1 MALRGSGSRDRSSS
15 GSSSAGNAAG
25 SGAVPSPVR
34 GTPRRRRRFFRR
46 ATPVEDFRA
55 DIPRMPREPE
65 PGDGGAA
72 QASSARSS
80 AGVAAAGGGG
90 GGGGRAQ
97 AGSGAGVGR
106 GSGFGPRVGSGAA
119 AGQGTRPDVHGDLL
133 ANVALRDLTLI
144 ESLLGIIEE
153 AERDEQDPDRL
164 GFLFR
169 LDHLATRLRR
179 SSENLLVLAGRD
191 VPDGPDEP
199 VPLLEV
205 VRAAISESADYARVE
220 IGRLPPVAIGPHA
233 ADDISHLLAE
243 LLDNAL
249 AMSPAHTTVTVSGSG
264 ASNTV
269 LVVVDDDG
277 IGIPVQRLA
286 EYNTRLA
293 AAPALDAAA
302 ARQMG
307 LYVVASL
314 AHRHGVYVQ
323 MQARPGGGT
332 SVVAALP
339 LSVLAALPAPPPSH
353 AVPVAVAAVAGAG
366 VAAGHAPALPI
377 REASPMSEV
386 RAPAGPRPWVDEATV
401 ADAWTPGPVL
411 EDAAGPAVG
420 GSGVADADADAHGEE
435 PRSTLAGLPRRTR
448 PTGWAEPPA
457 PETEAAPADPQSV
470 FDDLAA
476 FDAGQRA
483 AADAPAWEGPWES

>member
-1 MALRGSGSRDRSSS
+1 MALRGTGSRDRSSS
-15 GSSSAGNAAG
+15 AAA
-25 SGAVPSPVR
+25 SPAPGAVR
-34 GTPRRRRRFFRR
+34 AAPRRRRRFFRR
-46 ATPVEDFRA
+46 SEPVESLRA
-55 DIPRMPREPE
+55 GV
-65 PGDGGAA
+65 PGSAADGGM
-72 QASSARSS
+72 QAST
-80 AGVAAAGGGG
+80 AAAT
-90 GGGGRAQ
+90 
-97 AGSGAGVGR
+97 
-106 GSGFGPRVGSGAA
+106 AA
-119 AGQGTRPDVHGDLL
+119 AATEAPAPGHATSAPGPDPHADLL
-133 ANVALRDLTLI
+133 ANVALRDLTLV
-144 ESLLGIIEE
+144 ESLLALVEE

-164 GFLFR
+164 AFLFR

-191 VPDGPDEP
+191 APDGPDEP

-205 VRAAISESADYARVE
+205 VRAAISESADYARVD

-233 ADDISHLLAE
+233 ADDLSHLLAE

-269 LVVVDDDG
+269 LVAVDDDG
-277 IGIPVQRLA
+277 IGLPVQRLA
-286 EYNTRLA
+286 DYNTRLA
-293 AAPALDAAA
+293 APPALDAAA

-339 LSVLAALPAPPPSH
+339 LSVLAALPAPPPPN
-353 AVPVAVAAVAGAG
+353 AVPVVVGAAQATAGAG
-366 VAAGHAPALPI
+366 AYASAVSAVRESALTPVQAP
-377 REASPMSEV
+377 V
-386 RAPAGPRPWVDEATV
+386 GPRPWINEASVSVGAGGGGGGASVRGAVTGDLRTAAPV
-401 ADAWTPGPVL
+401 ANAWTPGPAPAP
-411 EDAAGPAVG
+411 EPNAGAAARPAPGPAP
-420 GSGVADADADAHGEE
+420 DPYGEE
-435 PRSTLAGLPRRTR
+435 PGNTPSGLPRRTR
-448 PTGWAEPPA
+448 STGWAEPPA
-457 PETEAAPADPQSV
+457 PEADITPADPESV

>member
-1 MALRGSGSRDRSSS
+1 MLAL
-15 GSSSAGNAAG
+15 
-25 SGAVPSPVR
+25 V
-34 GTPRRRRRFFRR
+34 
-46 ATPVEDFRA
+46 
-55 DIPRMPREPE
+55 
-65 PGDGGAA
+65 
-72 QASSARSS
+72 
-80 AGVAAAGGGG
+80 
-90 GGGGRAQ
+90 
-97 AGSGAGVGR
+97 
-106 GSGFGPRVGSGAA
+106 
-119 AGQGTRPDVHGDLL
+119 
-133 ANVALRDLTLI
+133 
-144 ESLLGIIEE
+144 EE

-164 GFLFR
+164 AFLFR

-179 SSENLLVLAGRD
+179 SGENLLVLAGHNA
-191 VPDGPDEP
+191 PDGPDEP

-205 VRAAISESADYARVE
+205 VRAAISESADYARVD

-233 ADDISHLLAE
+233 ADDLSHLLAE

-269 LVVVDDDG
+269 LVAVDDDG
-277 IGIPVQRLA
+277 IGLPVQRLA
-286 EYNTRLA
+286 DYNSRLA
-293 AAPALDAAA
+293 APPALDAAA

-339 LSVLAALPAPPPSH
+339 LSVLAALPAPPPPN
-353 AVPVAVAAVAGAG
+353 AVPVAIGAGAFASAAAVRESALTSVAQAPVGPRPWVSEASVGVGSGRIVGAGAG
-366 VAAGHAPALPI
+366 VAVGASAGDLRTAPA
-377 REASPMSEV
+377 
-386 RAPAGPRPWVDEATV
+386 V
-401 ADAWTPGPVL
+401 ANAWTPGPAPTP
-411 EDAAGPAVG
+411 EPAAEAAALPARGSAPGAASASASAPGPYG
-420 GSGVADADADAHGEE
+420 DPYGEE
-435 PRSTLAGLPRRTR
+435 PANAPSGLPRRTR
-448 PTGWAEPPA
+448 STGWAEAPA
-457 PETEAAPADPQSV
+457 PAADATPADPQSV

>member
-1 MALRGSGSRDRSSS
+1 MALRGNGSHDRF
-15 GSSSAGNAAG
+15 SSA
-25 SGAVPSPVR
+25 VP
-34 GTPRRRRRFFRR
+34 GTASARKAPRRRRFFRR
-46 ATPVEDFRA
+46 AEPLDLELDYTR
-55 DIPRMPREPE
+55 IPDAEPE
-65 PGDGGAA
+65 PEPLAV
-72 QASSARSS
+72 S
-80 AGVAAAGGGG
+80 AAAL
-90 GGGGRAQ
+90 Q
-97 AGSGAGVGR
+97 PQVEAG
-106 GSGFGPRVGSGAA
+106 
-119 AGQGTRPDVHGDLL
+119 PDPYAELL

-144 ESLLGIIEE
+144 ESLLEAVEE

-164 GFLFR
+164 AFLFR

-191 VPDGPDEP
+191 APDGPDEP
-199 VPLLEV
+199 VALLEV
-205 VRAAISESADYARVE
+205 VRAAISESADYARVD

-233 ADDISHLLAE
+233 ADDLSHLLAE

-249 AMSPAHTTVTVSGSG
+249 AMSPSHTTVSVSGSG

-269 LVVVDDDG
+269 LIVVEDDG
-277 IGIPVQRLA
+277 IGIPMQRLA

-293 AAPALDAAA
+293 APPSLDAAA

-339 LSVLAALPAPPPSH
+339 LNVLAAIPAPR
-353 AVPVAVAAVAGAG
+353 GASL
-366 VAAGHAPALPI
+366 APGLGQ
-377 REASPMSEV
+377 
-386 RAPAGPRPWVDEATV
+386 AGPAPWFATDLRTAPPA
-401 ADAWTPGPVL
+401 ADAWMPGPA
-411 EDAAGPAVG
+411 EPEAPATVG
-420 GSGVADADADAHGEE
+420 
-435 PRSTLAGLPRRTR
+435 GLPRRTR
-448 PTGWAEPPA
+448 PTGWAEPP
-457 PETEAAPADPQSV
+457 PPPTEAPPADPQSI

-483 AADAPAWEGPWES
+483 AADVTAWEGPWEN

>member
-1 MALRGSGSRDRSSS
+1 MAPRGSGSRDRSSS
-15 GSSSAGNAAG
+15 AGASAAPG
-25 SGAVPSPVR
+25 PVR
-34 GTPRRRRRFFRR
+34 ATPRRRRRLFRR
-46 ATPVEDFRA
+46 SEPIEDVRTAVPGA
-55 DIPRMPREPE
+55 D
-65 PGDGGAA
+65 GDGGAQPPA
-72 QASSARSS
+72 TAVPTA
-80 AGVAAAGGGG
+80 AVAAAV
-90 GGGGRAQ
+90 Q
-97 AGSGAGVGR
+97 ALGQPKP
-106 GSGFGPRVGSGAA
+106 GPVRE
-119 AGQGTRPDVHGDLL
+119 PDPHADLL
-133 ANVALRDLTLI
+133 ANVALRDLTLV
-144 ESLLGIIEE
+144 ESLLALVEE

-164 GFLFR
+164 AFLFR

-191 VPDGPDEP
+191 APDGPDEP

-205 VRAAISESADYARVE
+205 VRAAISESADYARVD

-233 ADDISHLLAE
+233 ADDLSHLLAE

-249 AMSPAHTTVTVSGSG
+249 AMSPAHTTVTVTGSG

-269 LVVVDDDG
+269 LVAVDDDG
-277 IGIPVQRLA
+277 IGLPVQRLA
-286 EYNTRLA
+286 EYNSRLA
-293 AAPALDAAA
+293 APPTLDAAA

-339 LSVLAALPAPPPSH
+339 LSVLAALPAPPPSN
-353 AVPVAVAAVAGAG
+353 AVPVAVGM
-366 VAAGHAPALPI
+366 APA
-377 REASPMSEV
+377 ATGAYVSATAV
-386 RAPAGPRPWVDEATV
+386 RDSALTPLAQAPVGPRPWVGEASVGIGAGGTGGVRGGAGVGDLRTAAPV
-401 ADAWTPGPVL
+401 ANAWTPDPAPVSEPTAGAATGPAAGSASAP
-411 EDAAGPAVG
+411 AAGPGFGPAPD
-420 GSGVADADADAHGEE
+420 SSGEE
-435 PRSTLAGLPRRTR
+435 PRNTPSGLPRRTR
-448 PTGWAEPPA
+448 PTGWADPP
-457 PETEAAPADPQSV
+457 PPVPDITPADPQSV